1 MTGRVLR
8 HWLFGLMLA
17 TAAIRGW
24 AAEPRL
30 LVVLEEV
37 AVSRQTAELLTRD
50 LTRLGWTVSE
60 ATVGFER
67 PVVLR
72 PDDEPGLS
80 VIVALGSR
88 AFISATRQ
96 AAGRPVVGALISR
109 SALDEILPLSAQRWS
124 VVLLDQPPDR
134 WANLAYLAFPSRQQV
149 GLLVG
154 PTATKNAHLLERRLE
169 ARGLSLA
176 TENVAAAEEVI
187 PALERLLQRTNL
199 LLALP
204 DPLTHNRNTVQP
216 VLLTTYRARVPVL
229 AYSEAYQQAGAV
241 LTLYSTVP
249 QIVAQVIETL
259 RQVQDGKALL
269 GAQLP
274 PRYFTVG
281 INTSVA
287 RSLGLHLPA
296 AGELQEKLRS
306 LEP

>member
-1 MTGRVLR
+1 MTGGVLR
-8 HWLFGLMLA
+8 HWLFGLILA
-17 TAAIRGW
+17 TAALPGW
-24 AAEPRL
+24 AVEPRL
-30 LVVLEEV
+30 LIVLEEV
-37 AVSRQTAELLTRD
+37 AVSRQTAELLTRE
-50 LTRLGWTVSE
+50 LTRLGWTVGE

-96 AAGRPVVGALISR
+96 AAGRSVVGALITR
-109 SALDEILPLSAQRWS
+109 SALDEILPLNAQRWS

-134 WANLAYLAFPSRQQV
+134 WANLAYLAFPNRQQV
-149 GLLVG
+149 GMLVG
-154 PTATKNAHLLERRLE
+154 PAGTKHVQPLERRLE
-169 ARGLSLA
+169 ARGMSLA
-176 TENVAAAEEVI
+176 TESVAASEEVI
-187 PALERLLQRTNL
+187 PALDRLLQRSNL

-204 DPLTHNRNTVQP
+204 DPLAHNRNTVQP

-241 LTLYSTVP
+241 LALYSTVP
-249 QIVAQVIETL
+249 QIVAQVLEIL
-259 RQVQDGKALL
+259 RQLQDGKVLL
-269 GAQLP
+269 GAQLS

-287 RSLGLHLPA
+287 RSLGLSLPA
-296 AGELQEKLRS
+296 AGELQEKLRG